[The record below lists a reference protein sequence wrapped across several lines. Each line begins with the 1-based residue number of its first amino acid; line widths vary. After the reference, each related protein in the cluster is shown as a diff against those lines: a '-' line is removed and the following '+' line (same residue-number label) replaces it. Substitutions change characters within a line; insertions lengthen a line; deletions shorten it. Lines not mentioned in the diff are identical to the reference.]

1 MFILIIVHRRNG
13 VNFDEYT
20 DNGPPLPKRR
30 FIPTPQQEQEILTAD
45 ISPID
50 PNRHR
55 QVFKGYF
62 ASNPPSTMLN
72 RVDARTLLL
81 EEENSL
87 LHKEIAQLK
96 RQVSDL
102 TATNEFL
109 LDQNATLRVTSKR
122 NQSVNVP
129 AVTITN
135 TNTPQQVIRTVTA
148 SVATVP
154 VSLATVSSCNP
165 VSGNPVSI
173 AGCPAV
179 SIASPAQILAPSQQ
193 ILGKKILTKTGNLYI
208 NIVVFLVT
216 TNPPL
221 S

>member
-1 MFILIIVHRRNG
+1 
-13 VNFDEYT
+13 
-20 DNGPPLPKRR
+20 
-30 FIPTPQQEQEILTAD
+30 
-45 ISPID
+45 
-50 PNRHR
+50 
-55 QVFKGYF
+55 
-62 ASNPPSTMLN
+62 MLN
-72 RVDARTLLL
+72 RVDTRSIML

-87 LHKEIAQLK
+87 LHKEIVQLK

-135 TNTPQQVIRTVTA
+135 TNTAQQPQQVIRTVTA

-154 VSLATVSSCNP
+154 VSLASVSTCNP
-165 VSGNPVSI
+165 VSGNTVHTI

-193 ILGKKILTKTGNLYI
+193 ILGKN
-208 NIVVFLVT
+208 
-216 TNPPL
+216 
-221 S
+221 